1 MPINEYDEI
10 LSQPAATPTPGAVP
24 RNEYDDLLA
33 AEKPQQRD
41 ILQQNV
47 FVATQSD
54 PEKKAKAMQLSQQ
67 MNLPPEFVEQNY
79 DDLAKSFK
87 VQSLPY
93 DRIVNEAPGTAKFMS
108 NPDNAAIAHDDI
120 DNLTQIERG
129 IKIVTSKRGRDSIY
143 SLPSELVNAGKT
155 SLNNLGATAEHV
167 RYAYGL
173 ADDSA
178 LENIAEFNRRAR
190 EATNKSP
197 DYAKEFAKMAE
208 KESGDINKAFN
219 TFLNGY
225 SDLRRGNILQ
235 ALIDFKKGLHQ
246 TPLEALDLVAKSAY
260 RARGLLYSSVEQIA
274 NAAPGILGTWAGAAA
289 PVPLPAKPFTMFAG
303 GFLGSGISEVGSQ
316 INEQLEKRGYDV
328 TDAASLK
335 KAYSDPALMAEIR
348 GMAERKG
355 ITTGA
360 VDALFNMFAGGFSKN
375 LTKGAGMAQK
385 AAAAAADVGVQAVG
399 ETAGE
404 FGGQVAREK
413 GDLRKVDLGES
424 IQEGILSLGHGP
436 MEVAKGMRDV
446 PVVSDAQTDTARA
459 SADAGVP
466 PGGAA
471 PAGASMRANL
481 HPDPVKAAEQ
491 LAISANQ
498 AIEAQEG
505 AQALAEIAT
514 VLAQSKVE
522 QRVPGKVAELI
533 ELAGGPDAHV
543 FYQTDNWD
551 SIWSKKGISPIKAA
565 EALMGDGGKAY
576 HEAKQ
581 GSGMLAFPLSQFVTK
596 AGKDENFQEILEEA
610 RLKSPGNPSLKEA
623 LEIMKQLPATL
634 QELSN
639 EAVAQSAEEAAAK
652 AFPNLD
658 ESAKEVRDNIADQL
672 RDQGVDASQAI
683 IHERVFRSLGKRLGV
698 APMELF
704 NRYKLSVEEARG
716 KVGRTLEQKS
726 RGDWEKEGYTIEVE
740 HDKRP
745 STRPGLRQIILVARD
760 KNGNEAGRFFTD
772 AYDGEVG
779 TLNNDIQVHAEHQR
793 KGIATALYNK
803 AEALLGRRITPE
815 EDSKLLSDDAKDFW
829 RDRASGKKTFFQ
841 SNLPAIKGL
850 PEGVEVSPLGFF
862 SPLEKAVVEMQGK
875 SFPAKDLLGRIKNTP
890 GIKEEEL
897 EQTGFADWLA
907 AVDSL
912 KGTQP
917 EPSKWGVVDKTDPE
931 NLGGVTFPAK
941 ENAEGWIKDTFPGET
956 IGKYEVVEQPDTTN
970 RTGKVTKDEALEFIR
985 QRGLQVEQTVRGEEF
1000 EDADSDEDGSPSVA
1014 NLEWGEIEWSEP
1026 DSDSVGEGAD
1036 SSFDNDFDY
1045 ELVGQIL
1052 DKDEYKDKP
1061 LDAPEVLKAVEAG
1074 YTYFDD
1080 YKAAVEELR
1089 EKYQDGY
1096 TDENDK
1102 IDEAGL
1108 RDAMFED
1115 LRDVIMEST
1124 REGYWDRA
1132 YEYYSDPDNGLLY
1145 GTVTEEHTEWTLS
1158 GNDEMGWTSDEA
1170 GGVTFQGSL
1179 EEAKIKVAQ
1188 YMIRDGVVSGT
1199 LADIISPEDL
1209 EWGSPELVST
1219 ETVFKVVRKSSYG
1232 DSVLEYETF
1241 HSKEEAESFAAKE
1254 NSELAATDPPQQPYY
1269 VEEASEELTGRN
1281 TSLVRSGV
1289 DKHIEKF
1296 RSRLEAE
1303 AKEWFSDETDVS
1315 QERIDDRVKKL
1326 AAGEFAELSAS
1337 VPENFKVV
1345 QLRHALI
1352 KGTIRGSSTSG
1363 YTLAITNP
1371 KRSKF
1376 EVSLGAQDLE
1386 IAKQEA
1392 IKHLQD
1398 RSLVKRTEVEKLD
1411 ALSEDLGKPVDINA
1425 PTAEALHGS
1434 RGRKRPGGKN
1444 YREFL
1449 LRLPGIPNV
1458 FRYTAHFPETN
1469 IVAFV
1474 RVTERVD
1481 ENGKRVLFIEELQ
1494 SDWHQQGRERGY
1506 QGEIEPKGE
1515 IVHEP
1520 ENKEHPYAIMI
1531 DGVEYNRVSTL
1542 EFAQGELEEGIENA
1556 KKKGVPNAPYK
1567 NTDAWAALAMKRIL
1581 RVATD
1586 EGFDSVAWTQGQV
1599 HANRWGTESVGWVKR
1614 EAGFTA
1620 IDKDGS
1626 EPSKKAKRLRTF
1638 ETREK
1643 AVEWIGESV
1652 NEYDIKEIGPHWVVG
1667 STEQLGGEVDGMN
1680 IEEVARQ
1687 RGHLLERTGEMVTSE
1702 EELRNV
1708 LRDTLSRERND
1719 RSLESL
1725 TKSIWKQMQDK
1736 VTGNRKPREEGL
1748 KWFYDDLL
1756 PNKVVPAI
1764 LKKLD
1769 KNAKV
1774 KVEELLFDGDAEK
1787 VWKLDL
1793 TEEAKENIKK
1803 GQSLFQQGP
1812 QGPRGFIN
1820 LLDHEAVMK
1829 LTAAKDPST
1838 FFHESGHYYFEVMSR
1853 LAADETAPQQIKD
1866 DFQEMLRFSGYE
1878 TVENMRS
1885 ALDEIAAIN
1894 AAVQAEGRKP
1904 TKSEEARL
1912 KVLSAPHEKWA
1923 DAFMKYIM
1931 EGKAPS
1937 LALKR
1942 AFAKFK
1948 VWLISVYRELRNI
1961 QVELTPEIR
1970 GVMDRLFATD
1980 EEIREA
1986 QEAMGTEPIFF
1997 DAEKA
2002 GMSEAQ
2008 WVRYQQ
2014 AQADATSAAEE
2025 ELTAKLMKDFKRE
2038 QTAQWEGEKNQL
2050 KAQIELQVN
2059 AQPGYRA
2066 LSILQNGKLPDG
2078 TKVDEIKLDRAA
2090 LHDKK
2095 AFSAD
2100 MVSKLPK
2107 GISEKGGIH
2116 PDAAADMLG
2125 FPSGQELIKAL
2136 MLANQIKRED
2146 LIDKLAE
2153 EAMVQKHGDLL
2164 KSERLPDEAIKALHN
2179 DKRADLLRMELEHM
2193 LENNPQVVK
2202 DATKKLIRRM
2212 PPKKET
2218 REQAQK
2224 IIGTNPLG
2232 TLKPYMYQ
2240 RAEIKAAK
2248 QAADA
2253 WGKGD
2258 WGAAFD
2264 FKLKELLNHELYRA
2278 AVDALDTMEK
2288 ANEKFK
2294 KITRGKDEDL
2304 AKSRNMD
2311 LVNAARAV
2319 LAQFGIG
2326 RADKSA
2332 QDYLNPMA
2340 QYDPDTYET
2349 MLALVKSATERVG
2362 PLETITYDDF
2372 VAMKTAVEA
2381 LWQLSRDH
2389 RQIELDGRKQDKNQA
2404 IDELKTEL
2412 SEWVKGG
2419 KPPGFTSSPSEPEK
2433 NRMYLLGTLSAFRRV
2448 EFWAKQIGPAATRI
2462 IWKPV
2467 SAASDAYRERQLKE
2481 RKAYLK
2487 LLKSVEKTITY
2498 NKISAPELQHE
2509 FNGKAE
2515 LLHAILHRGNESNFR
2530 KLLLGYKWATLNP
2543 DGTLDTSR
2551 WKAFEERMQKEG
2563 VLTKLDYDFAQSV
2576 WDLLE
2581 TYKHESQ
2588 QAHKKM
2594 YGHYF
2599 NEVTANEFET
2609 PYGKY
2614 RGGYVPAI
2622 ADPFLVEDA
2631 AVRADKNALEKE
2643 NNSFMFPTAGRG
2655 FTKSRVEGY
2664 NAPLA
2669 LDLRYIPL
2677 HIDKVLRFIHIEPTI
2692 KEVGRIVMD
2701 KNFRAAI
2708 GEVNPTWA
2716 SEMLVPWLQRAAQQ
2730 MSGIQPQG
2738 WWAKGAARFWRG
2750 LRKRSSMALLAG
2762 NFINASQQ
2770 LLGVSV
2776 AGVNVSKRRL
2786 LSALWRYMRQPKQVA
2801 ETMREIAPEMANRLD
2816 GEVFEIQKIMDDM
2829 LLNPTK
2835 YERAKDFMEKHG
2847 SFFSSFAQGMVDTV
2861 VFSAAY
2867 DQAVARG
2874 DNAQQAKEFAHSQV
2888 RLSQGSRNPEDVSR
2902 FEAGS
2907 EFNKAFGGMFYNY
2920 FNTMANLMGTEFAT
2934 AMHEQG
2940 LKKGAGRMA
2949 YVYMMAMF
2957 IPASFGALLVRG
2969 LGGEGLD
2976 GDDDGEY
2983 VDDLMDIFF
2992 MSQLKYGAAMIP
3004 GIGPAALSTIT
3015 VFNDKWYDDKIST
3028 SPVVSTLEN
3037 AAHAPF
3043 SVYKAITN
3051 PGNSKRAVQDVFT
3064 AIGLLSGLP
3073 TSVVSRPL
3081 GYTVD
3086 VLEGRVQPSGPVDFT
3101 RGLLTG
3107 KGKRK

>member
-436 MEVAKGMRDV
+436 MEVVKGMRDV
-446 PVVSDAQTDTARA
+446 PVVSDAQTDTVRA

-505 AQALAEIAT
+505 AQALSEIAT

-716 KVGRTLEQKS
+716 KVGRTLEQ
-726 RGDWEKEGYTIEVE
+726 
-740 HDKRP
+740 
-745 STRPGLRQIILVARD
+745 
-760 KNGNEAGRFFTD
+760 AG
-772 AYDGEVG
+772 
-779 TLNNDIQVHAEHQR
+779 
-793 KGIATALYNK
+793 
-803 AEALLGRRITPE
+803 
-815 EDSKLLSDDAKDFW
+815 
-829 RDRASGKKTFFQ
+829 
-841 SNLPAIKGL
+841 LPAVQGQTL
-850 PEGVEVSPLGFF
+850 PALPNGVEVSPLGFF
-862 SPLEKAVVEMQGK
+862 SPLEKAVVEMDFK
-875 SFPAKDLLGRIKNTP
+875 SIPAKDLAGRVKNLP
-890 GIKEEEL
+890 GVKQAEL
-897 EQTGFADWLA
+897 DNMGFYEWLQMLQSQAEDHA
-907 AVDSL
+907 ANPVKVSTTYQD
-912 KGTQP
+912 G
-917 EPSKWGVVDKTDPE
+917 
-931 NLGGVTFPAK
+931 GGVTNRFANQQ
-941 ENAEGWIKDTFPGET
+941 EAEAFVLKHGEEAAAGKVIAGDHKITNEPGN
-956 IGKYEVVEQPDTTN
+956 G
-970 RTGKVTKDEALEFIR
+970 GKVTKEEVLNFIR
-985 QRGLQVEQTVRGEEF
+985 QNGLKLEQKMLAEDFEGEDKSAEKLAGLSWSEEEQLDTDPYGENHSSEYDYFLYDDAEDGWQKDPRWEKPWEKFLEQDLDPSPSEGGYRKERDRIDRFIEWTKQQENEDVPDLEKEMNERAEESVNSPDSIYARFRVEEENSGIRLEGGGENPWIIEDYGPLSEEDF
-1000 EDADSDEDGSPSVA
+1000 EDKE
-1014 NLEWGEIEWSEP
+1014 
-1026 DSDSVGEGAD
+1026 
-1036 SSFDNDFDY
+1036 FD
-1045 ELVGQIL
+1045 
-1052 DKDEYKDKP
+1052 
-1061 LDAPEVLKAVEAG
+1061 
-1074 YTYFDD
+1074 T
-1080 YKAAVEELR
+1080 
-1089 EKYQDGY
+1089 
-1096 TDENDK
+1096 
-1102 IDEAGL
+1102 
-1108 RDAMFED
+1108 
-1115 LRDVIMEST
+1115 
-1124 REGYWDRA
+1124 
-1132 YEYYSDPDNGLLY
+1132 
-1145 GTVTEEHTEWTLS
+1145 
-1158 GNDEMGWTSDEA
+1158 
-1170 GGVTFQGSL
+1170 L
-1179 EEAKIKVAQ
+1179 EEAKVQVAVALMRAGELEGNQLELVSVKNVEWRTPDFELPSYDTITKKAKALVKKEPKRIADAELSLPDWRRPDAGTEPKAAAKELEEAIRAHAIDTAEEEIKKTYEDLSNPRHSVTVKIRNPLLSGDITGNLKKGFKLKATREDIDKSVDVELGGTTLDEAKADAIRVLVNEGMVAPDKEEAPALPAPEEKQ
-1188 YMIRDGVVSGT
+1188 DINKPVGKNRFSGAGNHVRFGGTNKREMLLRAPDLPGERFERGHYSDDNVVVHLLLSDHVDEATGKKYVVAAEIQSDWAQMIRDEGVKT
-1199 LADIISPEDL
+1199 KE
-1209 EWGSPELVST
+1209 T
-1219 ETVFKVVRKSSYG
+1219 E
-1232 DSVLEYETF
+1232 
-1241 HSKEEAESFAAKE
+1241 
-1254 NSELAATDPPQQPYY
+1254 
-1269 VEEASEELTGRN
+1269 
-1281 TSLVRSGV
+1281 
-1289 DKHIEKF
+1289 
-1296 RSRLEAE
+1296 
-1303 AKEWFSDETDVS
+1303 
-1315 QERIDDRVKKL
+1315 
-1326 AAGEFAELSAS
+1326 
-1337 VPENFKVV
+1337 
-1345 QLRHALI
+1345 
-1352 KGTIRGSSTSG
+1352 
-1363 YTLAITNP
+1363 
-1371 KRSKF
+1371 
-1376 EVSLGAQDLE
+1376 
-1386 IAKQEA
+1386 
-1392 IKHLQD
+1392 
-1398 RSLVKRTEVEKLD
+1398 
-1411 ALSEDLGKPVDINA
+1411 
-1425 PTAEALHGS
+1425 
-1434 RGRKRPGGKN
+1434 
-1444 YREFL
+1444 
-1449 LRLPGIPNV
+1449 
-1458 FRYTAHFPETN
+1458 
-1469 IVAFV
+1469 
-1474 RVTERVD
+1474 
-1481 ENGKRVLFIEELQ
+1481 
-1494 SDWHQQGRERGY
+1494 
-1506 QGEIEPKGE
+1506 
-1515 IVHEP
+1515 
-1520 ENKEHPYAIMI
+1520 
-1531 DGVEYNRVSTL
+1531 
-1542 EFAQGELEEGIENA
+1542 
-1556 KKKGVPNAPYK
+1556 
-1567 NTDAWAALAMKRIL
+1567 DAWAAAMEKA
-1581 RVATD
+1581 RVTAEAAEKLLPAVD
-1586 EGFDSVAWTQGQV
+1586 NLGFDSPGQALRATWADKETYKQQWDLNADRSEKEAAAIAAIEEYHAAKLELEKASAARGKHPNSPYATTEATMNLALKRLIKYAADQGYDGVAWGTGESQV
-1599 HANRWGTESVGWVKR
+1599 QRWGTEVIAWEKKVEY
-1614 EAGFTA
+1614 EAEP
-1620 IDKDGS
+1620 IEGS
-1626 EPSKKAKRLRTF
+1626 LKGPIF
-1638 ETREK
+1638 PTRERAEMWVAEK
-1643 AVEWIGESV
+1643 PGYRIVERPS
-1652 NEYDIKEIGPHWVVG
+1652 P
-1667 STEQLGGEVDGMN
+1667 SFLVDS
-1680 IEEVARQ
+1680 ARQ
-1687 RGHLLERTGEMVTSE
+1687 RGGFVSGMDLEATARERGLLKEGKGQSVTTK
-1702 EELRNV
+1702 EELKGIV
-1708 LRDTLSRERND
+1708 ADIIDED
-1719 RSLESL
+1719 KADKL
-1725 TKSIWKQMQDK
+1725 TEKIWKQMEAGQPGVSMPRKEGMEFQYDNVLTKK
-1736 VTGNRKPREEGL
+1736 VAPALL
-1748 KWFYDDLL
+1748 K
-1756 PNKVVPAI
+1756 N
-1764 LKKLD
+1764 LD
-1769 KNAKV
+1769 KSV
-1774 KVEELLFDGDAEK
+1774 KVEPWKVETEEGDRGVWRISFTEELKKNAEK
-1787 VWKLDL
+1787 GF
-1793 TEEAKENIKK
+1793 T
-1803 GQSLFQQGP
+1803 LFQSGP

-1904 TKSEEARL
+1904 TKAEEARL

-2066 LSILQNGKLPDG
+2066 LSILQKGKLPDG

-2164 KSERLPDEAIKALHN
+2164 KSEKLPDEAIKALHN

-2738 WWAKGAARFWRG
+2738 WWAKGSARFWRG

-2816 GEVFEIQKIMDDM
+2816 GEVFEMQKMMDDM

-3037 AAHAPF
+3037 AVHAPF